1 MSLAAL
7 LSLGAFG
14 IVVGGLIGTVGI
26 GGVLLVPFLVY
37 VLDMEVHAAIAAAM
51 FSYLFSGGVG
61 AMFYARHGSIRWGMA
76 GWLCLAAMPAA
87 FLGALAVS
95 ATPGNWLELLI
106 AALVIFAGANALRQA
121 GGEGAGG
128 IGAPGGAKLA
138 AIGAAT
144 GFGSAMSGTGG
155 PLVLVPILLWLEVP
169 VLTAVGLSQAVVFP
183 ITLLAS
189 VGNFIDGRIDLTA
202 AGVVAVALVAGIV
215 AGARAAHAVSSGLLN
230 RLVAVV
236 LVATGGLMAGRVL
249 YGWLGA

>member
-95 ATPGNWLELLI
+95 AMPGNWLELLI
-106 AALVIFAGANALRQA
+106 AVLVIFAGANALRPA

-169 VLTAVGLSQAVVFP
+169 VLTSVGLSQAIQVP
-183 ITLLAS
+183 IAVLAS
-189 VGNFIDGRIDLTA
+189 IGNFTFGRIDFA
-202 AGVVAVALVAGIV
+202 ISAVIAVALILGVAI
-215 AGARAAHAVSSGLLN
+215 GARLAHNVKPTALRRFIACVLLTTGVSMAV
-230 RLVAVV
+230 
-236 LVATGGLMAGRVL
+236 
-249 YGWLGA
+249 GAIF